1 MLNTILLYLFQMVHL
16 IIIFSITLGP
26 FFIKKP
32 FWLLFIIF
40 IDMIIVTGWHIRGY
54 CFFTDIENVLKP
66 DVKEC
71 DEKKSFITSFI
82 KNTLSFI
89 DETHVDTALNC
100 IPLLSTTICIL
111 KLYVICNQ
119 NRKQ

>member
-1 MLNTILLYLFQMVHL
+1 MLNTFLLCLIQMVHL
-16 IIIFSITLGP
+16 IIIFLVTLGP
-26 FFIKKP
+26 LFIKKP
-32 FWLLFIIF
+32 LWLLSIIF
-40 IDMIIVTGWHIRGY
+40 IDMIIITGWHIRGY
-54 CFFTDIENVLKP
+54 CFFTDIENALKP

-82 KNTLSFI
+82 KNKLSFI

-111 KLYVICNQ
+111 KLRLICNQ